1 MMTTLQT
8 PTTGPEKAIP
18 QATVEEAAVV
28 RFNKRLLLI
37 PLIVLA
43 LFGLTYLLAW
53 WNASRLTSR
62 FLEDA
67 NARYEG
73 GEYLDALVGG
83 QEFNPQTNRY
93 NKIGGY
99 VDIEKM
105 WSNRYSSP
113 VPAAVEQAKE
123 RSNEIIYQHLTMA
136 QAERYI
142 QANIGRSAPYFG
154 EIYLRL
160 GELYEQDGDPVS
172 AREIYEDIPA
182 LFPNRPDLIEEAQ
195 VHLQRLGDS

>member
-1 MMTTLQT
+1 MAALQT
-8 PTTGPEKAIP
+8 PTTGPEKAVP
-18 QATVEEAAVV
+18 QATGEAAAVV

-43 LFGLTYLLAW
+43 LFAFTYFLAW

-67 NARYEG
+67 NASYEQ
-73 GEYLDALVGG
+73 GEYLEALVGG

-99 VDIEKM
+99 VDIEKT
-105 WSNRYSSP
+105 WSNRYSAP
-113 VPAAVEQAKE
+113 VPAAVEQAKK
-123 RSNEIIYQHLTMA
+123 RTNEIIYQHLTMS
-136 QAERYI
+136 QAEQYI

-160 GELYEQDGDPVS
+160 GELYEQDGDARS
-172 AREIYEDIPA
+172 AREIYEDIPG
-182 LFPNRPDLIEEAQ
+182 LFPNRPDLIEQAQ
-195 VHLQRLGDS
+195 RHLERLGDS

>member
-1 MMTTLQT
+1 
-8 PTTGPEKAIP
+8 
-18 QATVEEAAVV
+18 
-28 RFNKRLLLI
+28 LLI

-67 NARYEG
+67 NARFEG

-123 RSNEIIYQHLTMA
+123 RSNEIIYQHLTMS
-136 QAERYI
+136 QAEQYI
-142 QANIGRSAPYFG
+142 RANIGRSAPYFG

-172 AREIYEDIPA
+172 AREIYEDIPS
-182 LFPNRPDLIEEAQ
+182 LFPHRADLIEEAQ

>member
-18 QATVEEAAVV
+18 QATVEEATVIK
-28 RFNKRLLLI
+28 FNKRLLLI

-43 LFGLTYLLAW
+43 LFAITYILAW

-67 NARYEG
+67 NASYEG

-99 VDIEKM
+99 LDIEKM

-113 VPAAVEQAKE
+113 VPAALEQAKE
-123 RSNEIIYQHLTMA
+123 RSNEIIYQYLTMS

-160 GELYEQDGDPVS
+160 GELYEQDGDPDS
-172 AREIYEDIPA
+172 AREIYEDIPS
-182 LFPNRPDLIEEAQ
+182 LFPNRLDLIEQAE
-195 VHLQRLGDS
+195 VHLQRLDDS